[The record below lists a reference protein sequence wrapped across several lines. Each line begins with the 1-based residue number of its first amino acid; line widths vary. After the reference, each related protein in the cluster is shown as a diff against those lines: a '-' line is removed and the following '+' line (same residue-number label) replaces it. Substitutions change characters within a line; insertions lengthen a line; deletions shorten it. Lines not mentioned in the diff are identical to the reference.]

1 MSPRADFRIFLFPEN
16 WKIEIGSKEN
26 RKEDFP
32 VGKIHQIE
40 LFSAAYSKM
49 LFSLLN
55 SNQRENLILKN
66 RYALIDHNIV
76 IILTNVD

>member
-1 MSPRADFRIFLFPEN
+1 MSPFSFFLFSSKL
-16 WKIEIGSKEN
+16 KIEIGSKEN

-32 VGKIHQIE
+32 MGKIHQIE
-40 LFSAAYSKM
+40 LFSVAYVKM

-66 RYALIDHNIV
+66 RYVLIDHNIV

>member
-1 MSPRADFRIFLFPEN
+1 MSPIFVFFSKKL
-16 WKIEIGSKEN
+16 KIEIGSKEN
-26 RKEDFP
+26 RKEDFA

-40 LFSAAYSKM
+40 LFSAAYLKM

-66 RYALIDHNIV
+66 GYVLIDYNIV

>member
-1 MSPRADFRIFLFPEN
+1 MEN
-16 WKIEIGSKEN
+16 GSKEI
-26 RKEDFP
+26 RKTNFP
-32 VGKIHQIE
+32 VGKIQENEFI
-40 LFSAAYSKM
+40 FSAAYLKM

-66 RYALIDHNIV
+66 GYVLIDYNIV